1 MKKLIFLLFIL
12 LGCEKNIPISELQTS
27 YLELSSELSYNGD
40 IYTFNY
46 PTNSSNSYFKVDF
59 LSLPQERVFWSTP
72 DMFYVVLDIYNDT
85 IWDEVINCSSY
96 ANEEGIGHQ
105 LVYVNQQLLGDTL
118 NIIGTIH
125 VLGEEIKEILI
136 KVEYND

>member
-1 MKKLIFLLFIL
+1 MKKLIFLLLIL
-12 LGCEKNIPISELQTS
+12 LGCEKNIPISESLETP

-46 PTNSSNSYFKVDF
+46 PINSSNSYFKVDF

-118 NIIGTIH
+118 NIIH
-125 VLGEEIKEILI
+125 VLGEETIQKEILI